1 MLQSLEEELTRVL
14 CSDAACSRLHSF
26 RLRFS
31 LHFAFHSMLANIMT
45 NVHVCCVTGDIRH
58 FKSQKACCSIAALES
73 VFWVWASAVHHLE
86 GQDLLLSQICYANCV
101 A

>member
-31 LHFAFHSMLANIMT
+31 LYFGFHSMLANIMT

-58 FKSQKACCSIAALES
+58 FKSRCSCILGMS
-73 VFWVWASAVHHLE
+73 SPFGRPKPSAVA
-86 GQDLLLSQICYANCV
+86 DLFCILRGVVRQGYML
-101 A
+101 